1 MSVQIQNITAE
12 PHQRHVLLFEESE
25 IVLVLR
31 FYPTIEMWAY
41 DVEYKGRTASGFK
54 LSVGVLHMESQNFPF
69 DFVVADIAQAGL
81 DPYRIDD
88 FSTNRC
94 ALYMLDAA
102 DMEVV
107 RDGPVPL

>member
-1 MSVQIQNITAE
+1 MAVRIQNLTDE

-25 IVLVLR
+25 IVLTLR
-31 FYPTIEMWAY
+31 FYPTVELWAI
-41 DVEYKGRTASGFK
+41 DVGYKDRTVSGYK

-69 DFVVADIAQAGL
+69 DFIVADVEDAGL
-81 DPYRIDD
+81 DPFKIDD
-88 FSTNRC
+88 FSTDRC
-94 ALYMLDAA
+94 ALFLLNAA